1 MGTMRTEDEIKAV
14 RAATRLQ
21 QRQARED
28 ASDVAEARRRL
39 KDPKRK
45 TISLA
50 RLEAELGLQA

>member
-1 MGTMRTEDEIKAV
+1 MRTEDEIKAV